1 MLEPI
6 IPLWLLIVIAIL
18 LFGILTIPCLIDKK
32 DTAINKLKYLAPKIM
47 IIILLLIIGLRPMIP
62 EKDSSQ
68 VETNDLDVLFVVDN
82 TISMIAEDYNGNEPR
97 LDAVQSDMQYIL
109 EKLNG
114 AQFSLITFAN
124 SATIIA
130 PFTYDY
136 NMIESAIK
144 AMAPLPNLYARGS
157 SLNVPMD
164 SINTIVAS
172 AEKKEEERTRI
183 LVFISDG
190 EITDDS
196 TLKSYASLKEH
207 FDYGL
212 VLGYGTMNGG
222 KMKSNNTYDLD
233 SYIKYYSTDYGTD
246 WSTSDHYAI
255 SKIDEANLKKIAEDI
270 GGDYIHAESQ
280 KDIDPALKKISELT
294 TSNTRPD
301 DKPTG
306 MDLYY
311 IFAVPLLLL
320 LFFEFNKLWRRKI

>member
-6 IPLWLLIVIAIL
+6 VPLWSLIVITIL

-32 DTAINKLKYLAPKIM
+32 DAAINKLKYLAPKIT

-62 EKDSSQ
+62 DKDSSQ

-97 LDAVQSDMQYIL
+97 LDAVRSDMQYIL

-130 PFTYDY
+130 PFTYDN

-144 AMAPLPNLYARGS
+144 AMAPLPNSYARGS
-157 SLNVPMD
+157 SLNAPMD
-164 SINTIVAS
+164 SINTIVTS

-212 VLGYGTMNGG
+212 VLGYGTINGG
-222 KMKSNNTYDLD
+222 KMKSNNTYSLD
-233 SYIKYYSTDYGTD
+233 SYIKYYPTDYSAD

-270 GGDYIHAESQ
+270 GGDYIHMESQ
-280 KDIDPALKKISELT
+280 KDIEPALKKISELAT
-294 TSNTRPD
+294 ADTRPD

-311 IFAVPLLLL
+311 IFAIPLLLL
-320 LFFEFNKLWRRKI
+320 LFFEFNKLWRRKV